1 MDADDRELYVVMYRR
16 CQLFVAV
23 ISRVIFYSS
32 ISFVFSFFV
41 DSLNNNFIF
50 YRICSEASSGAFPYC
65 NEPGLNFSATN
76 YSEDDADFA
85 GNRRGKASR
94 VSYEY

>member
-1 MDADDRELYVVMYRR
+1 MRTLCCNLQALPII
-16 CQLFVAV
+16 ASV
-23 ISRVIFYSS
+23 IYRVIFYNSR
-32 ISFVFSFFV
+32 FVFSV
-41 DSLNNNFIF
+41 DSLNNNLVLSF
-50 YRICSEASSGAFPYC
+50 YSEASSGPFPYC

-94 VSYEY
+94 VS